1 MKRILLAVLAGLGTC
16 ACAVAQR
23 LPETVVPESYDLTFE
38 PNLEKATFSGEEVI
52 HVKVGK
58 PRTAVTLNAAELEFR
73 EARIEAGG
81 ASQKAAV
88 TLDEPKEQATL
99 TVPKELPAGP
109 AEIHIQFT
117 GILNDKLRGFYL
129 SKSERRNYAVTQFES
144 TDARRAFPCFDE
156 PAMKAVFR
164 ITLIVDKGDT
174 AISNSE
180 IVSDTP
186 GPGDSKHTLK
196 FSPSPKMSTYLV
208 AVLVGDFVCRAGGV
222 DGIPIR
228 VCSLPEKKEMTGFA
242 LEASENVLKFYNK
255 YYSIK
260 YPYGKLDHI
269 VFPDFGAGAMEN
281 VGAITYRDAVLLVDE
296 KTASFDTKQEV
307 ASVIAHEM
315 AHQWFGDLVTMKWWN
330 DIWLNE
336 GFATWMSWK
345 PLEAWKPEWNAG
357 QQEIAETQAALVS
370 DSMPSVRTIRA
381 NAETPAEI
389 QALFDGIAYEK
400 AASVLR
406 MVETYVGP
414 EEFQKGVNAYVDKH
428 AYANATAEDFWNQ
441 IAKTSGKPVDKIMKG
456 FTEQAGAPLVTVSNT
471 CKGDK
476 TEVTLKQERYVADAA
491 KMAAGSDE
499 IWPIPVRLL
508 PSATKK
514 PEYYLLTKKEETI
527 TLPGC
532 SAWVYANAGG
542 KGYYRSSYDTAGFAK
557 MSAEVE
563 GAFSP
568 EERVGIPNDAW
579 ALVRVGRMS
588 IGDYLEL
595 LEKMQGERTREVV
608 KAMVNRLS
616 PIHDRIAEPEDRAAF
631 EKWVRDFLRP
641 MAKDLGATPVA
652 GEPAERQALRA
663 DVFEALARAGRD
675 PELVEQARSVVEK
688 YMSSP
693 DSVDSELASKAL
705 VVAARNGDAALYGK
719 YVQHLKTA
727 KTPEEYYNYLLTL
740 GEFPQ
745 PDLAKKTFDL
755 VLSDQVKN
763 QDMFALA
770 FVLRNYET
778 QTVAWELFKD
788 DFPAIL
794 NKADPSTAVGF
805 AQVSGVFCDAKLRD
819 DSQKFFAEQKL
830 PGTERILQNGKDQ
843 VNACIGLREAQEKN
857 LSAYLGKYGNKEAKK

>member
-23 LPETVVPESYDLTFE
+23 LPETVAPESYDLTFE
-38 PNLEKATFSGEEVI
+38 PNLAKATFSGEEVI
-52 HVKVGK
+52 HVKAAK
-58 PRTAVTLNAAELEFR
+58 PTATVTLNAAELEFR

-81 ASQKAAV
+81 TSQKAAV

-174 AISNSE
+174 AISNSKV
-180 IVSDTP
+180 VSDTP
-186 GPGDSKHTLK
+186 GPADNKHTLK

-208 AVLVGDFVCRAGGV
+208 AMLVGDFACREGGV
-222 DGIPIR
+222 DGIAVR
-228 VCSLPEKKEMTGFA
+228 VCSLPEKKDMTGFA

-269 VFPDFGAGAMEN
+269 VFPDFAAGAMEN
-281 VGAITYRDAVLLVDE
+281 VGAITYRDALLLVDE
-296 KTASFDTKQEV
+296 KTASYDTKQVV

-357 QQEIAETQAALVS
+357 QQEITETQAALVS
-370 DSMPSVRTIRA
+370 DSVPSVRTIRA

-389 QALFDGIAYEK
+389 QALFDGIAYGK

-406 MVETYVGP
+406 MVEAYVGP
-414 EEFQKGVNAYVDKH
+414 EEFQKGVNAYVDQH

-441 IAKTSGKPVDKIMKG
+441 IAKTSGKPVDKIMKS
-456 FTEQAGAPLVTVSNT
+456 FTEQAGAPLVTVSNS

-491 KMAAGSDE
+491 KMATGSGE
-499 IWPIPVRLL
+499 IWPIPLKLL
-508 PSATKK
+508 PSATNK

-542 KGYYRSSYDTAGFAK
+542 KGYYRSSYEPAAFAK
-557 MSAEVE
+557 MSTEVE
-563 GAFSP
+563 SAFSP
-568 EERVGIPNDAW
+568 EERVRIPSDAW

-608 KAMVNRLS
+608 QAMLNRLS

-641 MAKDLGATPVA
+641 MAKDLGAAPVP

-663 DVFEALARAGRD
+663 DVFEALAQAGRD
-675 PELVEQARSVVEK
+675 PELVGQARSVVEK

-693 DSVDSELASKAL
+693 DSVNSELASKAL
-705 VVAARNGDAALYGK
+705 VVTARNGDAALYGK

-727 KTPEEYYNYLLTL
+727 KTPEEYYNYLVTL

-755 VLSDQVKN
+755 MLSDQVKN
-763 QDMFALA
+763 QDMFALV
-770 FVLRNYET
+770 FVLRNYEM
-778 QTVAWELFKD
+778 QKEAWELFKG

-794 NKADPSTAVGF
+794 NKVDPSTAVGL
-805 AQVSGVFCDAKLRD
+805 AQVAGLFCDAKLRD

-830 PGTERILQNGKDQ
+830 PGTERILQNGKEQ
-843 VNACIGLREAQEKN
+843 VNACIGLRETQERN
-857 LSAYLGKYGNKEAKK
+857 LSAYLGKYGSKEARK